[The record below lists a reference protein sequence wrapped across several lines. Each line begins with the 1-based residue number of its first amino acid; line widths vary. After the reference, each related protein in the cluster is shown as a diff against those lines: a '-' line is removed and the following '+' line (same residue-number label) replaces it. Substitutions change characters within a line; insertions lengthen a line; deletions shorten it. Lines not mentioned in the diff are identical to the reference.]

1 MTKPKFGSKV
11 RKEQKETIEAVKE
24 AQTSNTEIKKE
35 LRWDLLACIADGSEE
50 GNKSMQ
56 EALEMGYEPFAVSPH
71 VTMPATNL
79 TVVGAPAQPKMGNML
94 WLKRGVLVE
103 VNNVTNT

>member
-1 MTKPKFGSKV
+1 MSKAKSTSKIK
-11 RKEQKETIEAVKE
+11 KEESIEAVKE
-24 AQTSNTEIKKE
+24 AQTSNTEVKKE

-50 GNKSMQ
+50 GNKSIQ

-71 VTMPATNL
+71 VTMPTSNL
-79 TVVGAPAQPKMGNML
+79 VTGTPAQPKMGNML

-103 VNNVTNT
+103 VSNVANP